1 VYPNPQ
7 DALPLPPRPSLEQ
20 YKKRAKDLVK
30 ACKSGDPATIRAWA
44 ARWGNTDTRQIEQFA
59 RAKLAGSCAL
69 TSAQFVIARAHGF
82 ESWPKLAKHLETLA
96 RANSAVSA
104 FETAADCIVSGDLG
118 TLERLLRE
126 QPDLIRARSTREHRA
141 TLLHYVSANGVEGY
155 RQKTP
160 KNAVAVARLL
170 LDAGAEVEAEADVYG
185 GGCTTLGLVATSQH
199 PLRAGVQNDL
209 IDVLLEHDARL
220 DLPGGGHDH
229 GLVNAC
235 LRNGCPGAADYLAR
249 RGAPLD
255 LEAAA
260 GVGRLDVVKS
270 FFSHE
275 SHPHVPP
282 LHNVERGPGGED
294 GTSLVERGPGGEA
307 QMRDGFSQACGYGH
321 PDVVEFL
328 LAKGMKVDAR
338 LSVVGSGHTGLHVAA
353 YAAQVEVVRLL
364 LRHGAPVNVKD
375 ETWGTPPLVWALH
388 AWSEERAAPPERY
401 HTVVALLVAAGAVV
415 DPEVLSSEKV
425 RGDPTMLA
433 ALTGARAE

>member
-1 VYPNPQ
+1 VCISNPQ

-30 ACKSGDPATIRAWA
+30 ACKSGDPAAIRAWA
-44 ARWGNTDTRQIEQFA
+44 ARWGDTDTRQIEQFA

-69 TSAQFVIARAHGF
+69 TAAQFVIARAHGF
-82 ESWPKLAKHLETLA
+82 ESWPKMAKHLETLT

-104 FETAADCIVSGDLG
+104 VETAADAIVSGDLG
-118 TLERLLRE
+118 TLERLLRK
-126 QPDLIRARSTREHRA
+126 QTDLIRARSTREHRA

-160 KNAVAVARLL
+160 KNAVAVAQLL
-170 LDAGAEVEAEADVYG
+170 LDAGAEVDAEADVYG

-209 IDVLLEHDARL
+209 IDVLLEHGARL
-220 DLPGGGHDH
+220 DLPGGGHNH

-260 GVGRLDVVKS
+260 GVGRLDVVKG
-270 FFSHE
+270 FFE
-275 SHPHVPP
+275 DKARAAVPP
-282 LHNVERGPGGED
+282 LHEVERGSGGE
-294 GTSLVERGPGGEA
+294 
-307 QMRDGFSQACGYGH
+307 DGFSQACGYGH

-328 LAKGMKVDAR
+328 LAKSMKVDAR

-353 YAAQVEVVRLL
+353 YAAQVEVVRVL

-401 HTVVALLVAAGAVV
+401 HEVVAMLLAAGAVV
-415 DPEVLSSEKV
+415 SPELLDSDKV
-425 RGDPTMLA
+425 RGDPKMLG
-433 ALTGARAE
+433 ALRGRAKGD

>member
-30 ACKSGDPATIRAWA
+30 ACRSGDPAALRAWA
-44 ARWGNTDTRQIEQFA
+44 ARWGDTDTRHIDEIAQFA
-59 RAKLAGSCAL
+59 RTKLAGSCKL
-69 TSAQFVIARAHGF
+69 TDAQFVIARAHGF
-82 ESWPKLAKHLETLA
+82 ESWPKMAKHLETLA
-96 RANSAVSA
+96 RANSPVSA
-104 FETAADCIVSGDLG
+104 FETAADAIISGDLG
-118 TLERLLRE
+118 ALERLLRE

-160 KNAVAVARLL
+160 KNVVAVARLL
-170 LDAGAEVEAEADVYG
+170 LRAGAEVDAEADVYG

-209 IDVLLEHDARL
+209 VDVLLEHGARL
-220 DLPGGGHDH
+220 DLPGGGHNH

-260 GVGRLDVVKS
+260 GVGRLDVVQGL
-270 FFSHE
+270 FDE
-275 SHPHVPP
+275 AAET
-282 LHNVERGPGGED
+282 ER
-294 GTSLVERGPGGEA
+294 
-307 QMRDGFSQACGYGH
+307 RDAFSQACGYGH

-328 LAKGMKVDAR
+328 LGKGMKVDAR
-338 LSVVGSGHTGLHVAA
+338 LSVMGAGHTGLHVAA
-353 YAAQVEVVRLL
+353 YAAQVEVVRVL

-388 AWSEERAAPPERY
+388 AWREERAAPPERY
-401 HTVVALLVAAGAVV
+401 TQVVAMLVAAGAVV
-415 DPEVLSSEKV
+415 DPALVISERV
-425 RGDPTMLA
+425 RADPGMLA
-433 ALTGARAE
+433 ALTGG

>member
-1 VYPNPQ
+1 VYLEPQ

-30 ACKSGDPATIRAWA
+30 ACRSGDPAAIRAWA
-44 ARWGNTDTRQIEQFA
+44 ARWGDTDARHIDEIEQFA
-59 RAKLAGSCAL
+59 RSKLSGSCAL
-69 TSAQFVIARAHGF
+69 TAAQFVIARAHGF
-82 ESWPKLAKHLETLA
+82 ASWPKMAKHLETLA

-104 FETAADCIVSGDLG
+104 FEAAAGCIISGDIG

-160 KNAVAVARLL
+160 KNAVAVSRLL
-170 LDAGAEVEAEADVYG
+170 LRAGAEVDAEADVYG

-209 IDVLLEHDARL
+209 IDVLLEHGARL
-220 DLPGGGHDH
+220 DLPGGGHNH

-235 LRNGCPGAADYLAR
+235 LRNGCPGAAEYLAR
-249 RGAPLD
+249 LGAPLD

-270 FFSHE
+270 FFSHQ

-282 LHNVERGPGGED
+282 LHVVERG
-294 GTSLVERGPGGEA
+294 SGGEA
-307 QMRDGFSQACGYGH
+307 AFSQACGYGH

-328 LAKGMKVDAR
+328 LGKGMKVDAR
-338 LSVVGSGHTGLHVAA
+338 LSVVGAGHTGLHVAA
-353 YAAQVEVVRLL
+353 YAAQVEVVRVL

-388 AWSEERAAPPERY
+388 AWSEERAAPAERY
-401 HTVVALLVAAGAVV
+401 TQVVAMLVAAGAVV
-415 DPEVLSSEKV
+415 SPELLHSEKV
-425 RGDPTMLA
+425 RADPQMLR
-433 ALTGARAE
+433 ALTGVKAP

>member
-30 ACKSGDPATIRAWA
+30 ACKSGDPAAIRAWA
-44 ARWGNTDTRQIEQFA
+44 ARWGDTDTRHIDEIEQFA
-59 RAKLAGSCAL
+59 RAKLSGSCAL
-69 TSAQFVIARAHGF
+69 TAAQFVIARAHGF
-82 ESWPKLAKHLETLA
+82 ESWPKMAKHLETLA

-104 FETAADCIVSGDLG
+104 FETAADAIVSGDLG
-118 TLERLLRE
+118 ILERLLRE

-170 LDAGAEVEAEADVYG
+170 LRAGAEVDAEAEVYG

-209 IDVLLEHDARL
+209 IDVLLEHGARL
-220 DLPGGGHDH
+220 DLPGGGHNH
-229 GLVNAC
+229 SLVNAC

-260 GVGRLDVVKS
+260 GVGRLDVVQ
-270 FFSHE
+270 
-275 SHPHVPP
+275 
-282 LHNVERGPGGED
+282 R
-294 GTSLVERGPGGEA
+294 LVDEA
-307 QMRDGFSQACGYGH
+307 AETEQRDGFSQACGYGH
-321 PDVVEFL
+321 ADVVEFL
-328 LAKGMKVDAR
+328 LGKGMKVDAR
-338 LSVVGSGHTGLHVAA
+338 LSVVGAGHTGLHVAA
-353 YAAQVEVVRLL
+353 YAAQVEVVRVL

-388 AWSEERAAPPERY
+388 AWSEERAAPAERY
-401 HTVVALLVAAGAVV
+401 TQVVAMLVAAGAVV
-415 DPEVLSSEKV
+415 DAELVTSEKV
-425 RGDPTMLA
+425 RADPKMLS
-433 ALTGARAE
+433 ALTGASVE

>member
-30 ACKSGDPATIRAWA
+30 ACRSGDPAAIRVWA
-44 ARWGNTDTRQIEQFA
+44 ARWVDTDARHIDEIEQFA
-59 RAKLAGSCAL
+59 RSKLAGSCAL
-69 TSAQFVIARAHGF
+69 TAAQFVIARAHGF
-82 ESWPKLAKHLETLA
+82 ESWPKMAKHLETLA

-104 FETAADCIVSGDLG
+104 FEAAADAIVSGDLG

-160 KNAVAVARLL
+160 KNAAAVARLL
-170 LDAGAEVEAEADVYG
+170 LRAGAEVDAEADVYG

-209 IDVLLEHDARL
+209 IDVMLEHGARL
-220 DLPGGGHDH
+220 DLRGGGHNH
-229 GLVNAC
+229 GLVTAC
-235 LRNGCPGAADYLAR
+235 LRNGCPGAADYLASL
-249 RGAPLD
+249 GAPLD

-260 GVGRLDVVKS
+260 GVGRLDVVKG
-270 FFSHE
+270 FFE
-275 SHPHVPP
+275 DKPRAVVPP
-282 LHNVERGPGGED
+282 LHVVERGSGGE
-294 GTSLVERGPGGEA
+294 
-307 QMRDGFSQACGYGH
+307 DGFSQACGYGH

-328 LAKGMKVDAR
+328 LGKGMKVDAR
-338 LSVVGSGHTGLHVAA
+338 LSVVGAGHTGLHVAA
-353 YAAQVEVVRLL
+353 YAAQVEVVQVL

-388 AWSEERAAPPERY
+388 AWSEDRAAPPERY
-401 HTVVALLVAAGAVV
+401 TQVVAMLVAAGAVV
-415 DPEVLSSEKV
+415 DPELLGSEKV
-425 RGDPTMLA
+425 RADPKMLS
-433 ALTGARAE
+433 ALSGRAKGE

>member
-1 VYPNPQ
+1 V
-7 DALPLPPRPSLEQ
+7 S
-20 YKKRAKDLVK
+20 
-30 ACKSGDPATIRAWA
+30 
-44 ARWGNTDTRQIEQFA
+44 
-59 RAKLAGSCAL
+59 GSCAL
-69 TSAQFVIARAHGF
+69 TAAQFVIARAHGF
-82 ESWPKLAKHLETLA
+82 ESWPKMAKHLETLA

-104 FETAADCIVSGDLG
+104 FEAAADAIVSGDLG
-118 TLERLLRE
+118 TLERLVRE

-160 KNAVAVARLL
+160 KNTVAVARLL
-170 LDAGAEVEAEADVYG
+170 LDAGAEVDAVADVYG

-199 PLRAGVQNDL
+199 PLRAGVQTDL
-209 IDVLLEHDARL
+209 IDVLLEHGARL
-220 DLPGGGHDH
+220 DLPGGGHNH

-249 RGAPLD
+249 LGAPLD

-260 GVGRLDVVKS
+260 GVGRLDVVKG
-270 FFSHE
+270 FFDDRTR
-275 SHPHVPP
+275 PHVPP
-282 LHNVERGPGGED
+282 LHVVERGTGGEA
-294 GTSLVERGPGGEA
+294 VERGPGGEA

-328 LAKGMKVDAR
+328 LGKGMKVDAR
-338 LSVVGSGHTGLHVAA
+338 LSVVGAGHTGLHVAA
-353 YAAQVEVVRLL
+353 YAAQVEVVRVL

-401 HTVVALLVAAGAVV
+401 TQVVAMLVAAGAVV
-415 DPEVLSSEKV
+415 DPELLGSEKV
-425 RGDPTMLA
+425 RTDPRMLC
-433 ALTGARAE
+433 ALTGGRAE

>member
-1 VYPNPQ
+1 VYLEPQ

-30 ACKSGDPATIRAWA
+30 ACRSGDPAVIRAWA
-44 ARWGNTDTRQIEQFA
+44 ARWGDTDARHIDEIEQFA
-59 RAKLAGSCAL
+59 RGELARDCKLTA
-69 TSAQFVIARAHGF
+69 AQFVIARAHGF
-82 ESWPKLAKHLETLA
+82 ESWPKMAKHLETLA

-104 FETAADCIVSGDLG
+104 FEAAADAIVSGDLD

-126 QPDLIRARSTREHRA
+126 QPDLIKARSTREHRA

-170 LDAGAEVEAEADVYG
+170 LRAGAEVDAEADVYG

-199 PLRAGVQNDL
+199 PLHAGVQNDL
-209 IDVLLEHDARL
+209 IDVLLEHGARL
-220 DLPGGGHDH
+220 DLPGGGHNH

-235 LRNGCPGAADYLAR
+235 LRNGCPRAAEYLASL
-249 RGAPLD
+249 GAPLD

-260 GVGRLDVVKS
+260 GVGRLDVVQRL
-270 FFSHE
+270 FDE
-275 SHPHVPP
+275 ATEA
-282 LHNVERGPGGED
+282 ER
-294 GTSLVERGPGGEA
+294 
-307 QMRDGFSQACGYGH
+307 RDGFSQACGYGH

-328 LAKGMKVDAR
+328 LGKGVKVDAR
-338 LSVVGSGHTGLHVAA
+338 LSVVGAGHSGLHVAA
-353 YAAQVEVVRLL
+353 YAAQVEVVRVL

-401 HTVVALLVAAGAVV
+401 TQVVAMLVAAGAVV
-415 DPEVLSSEKV
+415 DPELLSSEKV
-425 RGDPTMLA
+425 RADPRMLA
-433 ALTGARAE
+433 ALSGRAKGE